1 MKRSRIVFFVLIAV
15 FFVAVFL
22 VQYNTPRPFIWKP
35 TYLHD
40 DRQPFGCY
48 VLDDV
53 LASSLDSYRVENKT
67 LYEIYMEHP
76 DTSVLPR
83 SERRTYLIVDEQI
96 SFSDSDVVILRRMFR
111 QGHNVM
117 LCASD
122 FSEELMEAFGF
133 SVKYNEYGL
142 FDAFEQAV
150 RLDPVRDTIYT
161 NVSYNGDLSPH
172 RVFQQ
177 LHPVYLKVE
186 KYAGLKVENRV
197 GKRMLITPAEDGRGN
212 PLSLGMLFFEVDT
225 TDITGD
231 AVREDSGRFIV
242 VATPRL
248 FTNYGVLD
256 GDNSSYIFHLLSR
269 FNNSPVVRLDGGRR
283 SSSSGLLSAIFDS
296 PALGFAFFTLVLLV
310 LLLMANAAQ
319 RKQRPI
325 PVVTP
330 PANEMLRF
338 TRLIGNL
345 FYQKRDYQDLLR
357 KKYLYFCTELRRHY
371 AADLE
376 AEADPKEAAERL
388 AARTGLPVEEV
399 TADFVR
405 LKHLLSDGTRVSEA
419 DMRRAIDGINHWKRK
434 LK

>member
-48 VLDDV
+48 VFDDV
-53 LASSLDSYRVENKT
+53 LASSFDDYRVEQKS
-67 LYEIYMEHP
+67 LYKVRMEYP
-76 DTSVLPR
+76 DTGILPR
-83 SERRTYLIVDEQI
+83 SERRTYLLIQDVY
-96 SFSDSDVVILRRMFR
+96 SPPDSGLLDIRSLLR
-111 QGHNVM
+111 QGHNVVI
-117 LCASD
+117 CASD
-122 FSEELMEAFGF
+122 FSEEMMETFGF
-133 SVKYNEYGL
+133 SVEYNERDL
-142 FDAFEQAV
+142 INVFDQAV
-150 RLDPVRDTIYT
+150 RLDPVRDTIYYGT
-161 NVSYNGDLSPH
+161 CIDDDYHLY
-172 RVFQQ
+172 RVFPQ
-177 LHPVYLKVE
+177 LHPVYLE
-186 KYAGLKVENRV
+186 LQECELDRNMAFLARDNHDQPLA
-197 GKRMLITPAEDGRGN
+197 LIMSLYPDDAEDDMDAESRWDYGSLLIVST
-212 PLSLGMLFFEVDT
+212 PL
-225 TDITGD
+225 
-231 AVREDSGRFIV
+231 
-242 VATPRL
+242 L
-248 FTNYGVLD
+248 FTNYGILD
-256 GDNSSYIFHLLSR
+256 GDNASYIFRLLY
-269 FNNSPVVRLDGGRR
+269 FPDNYPIVRLEE
-283 SSSSGLLSAIFDS
+283 SHSAASPSLLKAIFDS
-296 PALGFAFFTLVLLV
+296 PALKAAFYSLLLLV

-330 PANEMLRF
+330 PVNEMLRF

-357 KKYLYFCTELRRHY
+357 KKYLYFRTELRRRY
-371 AADLE
+371 ATDPE
-376 AEADPKEAAERL
+376 TEPDPKAAAERL